1 MSAAPRGEMP
11 AFKEK
16 TFDDRRS
23 AADEARKAALV
34 RYQARPKADD
44 PVMLA
49 RKAERDKQR
58 VITEAARAVRA
69 AEKEEL
75 RLAEEARLA
84 ELELERLAAEEEKR
98 QREKTERASRLTEQ
112 FMMMTK
118 SKQDPRKGR
127 R

>member
-1 MSAAPRGEMP
+1 MP